1 MDAQGPQIRPGEG
14 LIRFLKKNIF
24 LFAFLFLSGGLTAV
38 PDSLVYR
45 IEFPVLGNNVYFN
58 GIDFSMV
65 ADDDNARYWLYSLQD
80 SYRFALKDYDD
91 SEWKPLRSDF
101 TTRDD
106 TAFRGLGWFRLHYK
120 IPASL
125 TGTTLFIRMSHNGAS
140 ELFHDGRY
148 LQTFGLVSGDAAA
161 EVARDPAASYVPIVH
176 SDTLEHVLAVRYS
189 NANYLGY
196 ASAFGEK
203 NVGFS
208 LRFMGAQ
215 EVQALEKLGAYARY
229 FFVGISAFLLA
240 LAVVHLMIFLFERSR
255 RFNLYHSIF
264 TFCLSG
270 LFLIPVL
277 SAVTESPIVAF
288 RLYYYSEALVPTFFI
303 SVIILL
309 YNLFQRRLNL
319 FFYLCLAL
327 YAGALLSNYAFGEA
341 EGFFYGS
348 LFLMMYIGSIIIS
361 IQAIRKNFRGAKIVG
376 IGVLAVTIF
385 IVLSISSIIVLEDG
399 GLPLAILFVI
409 LAVLSLP
416 LSMSVY
422 LAYDFAAANKTLR
435 EQIVKIEDLSQKALR
450 EEKEKKEILENQNR
464 MLEEQVQQRTAE
476 IVEQKEIIEEKN
488 KDITDSINYAK
499 RIQDAILAA
508 KEIKY
513 KLFPDAFVLFKP
525 KDIVSGDFY
534 WFAGKNRRRLIAA
547 CDCTGH
553 GVPGALM
560 SMIGNNLLN
569 QTVNERGLVA
579 PDEILE
585 TLHHE
590 VRRTLKQDE
599 NNDTK
604 DGMDVALLSFSSDT
618 DFEYAA
624 AQRPLWI
631 NRKGSLIETKG
642 TKMSVGGQKLDENMR
657 FVKHAFKG
665 EKGDIIYIFSD
676 GYADQ
681 FNREDKKLMTRK
693 FKEILLSIGHLS
705 MPDQEKYL
713 DSFIENWKGDM
724 EQTDDILVIGIRL

>member
-1 MDAQGPQIRPGEG
+1 MIRI
-14 LIRFLKKNIF
+14 LRRNTF
-24 LFAFLFLSGGLTAV
+24 LFALLLMARGADAV

-45 IEFPVLGNNVYFN
+45 IQPPVLGQGVYFD

-65 ADDDNARYWLYSLQD
+65 ANEDNARYWLYSPQD
-80 SYRFALKDYDD
+80 NYQFALKDYQD
-91 SEWKPLRSDF
+91 SVWKPLRSDF
-101 TTRDD
+101 TSQND

-125 TGTTLFIRMSHNGAS
+125 LGTTLFIRISHNGAS
-140 ELFHDGRY
+140 ELFHDGRH
-148 LQTFGLVSGDAAA
+148 LKTFGLVSADAAH
-161 EVARDPAASYVPIVH
+161 EVATDPVATYLPIVH

-189 NANYLGY
+189 NANHARY
-196 ASAFGEK
+196 AAEFGEHDI
-203 NVGFS
+203 GFS
-208 LRFMGAQ
+208 LRFMGAP
-215 EVQALEKLGAYARY
+215 EVQALDRLGAYSRY

-277 SAVTESPIVAF
+277 SSVTEAPIVTF
-288 RLYYYSEALVPTFFI
+288 RLYYYSEALIPTFFI

-309 YNLFQRRLNL
+309 YNLFEKKLNK

-327 YAGALLSNYAFGEA
+327 YAGALLSNYGLGEA
-341 EGFFYGS
+341 EEFFYAS

-361 IQAIRKNFRGAKIVG
+361 IKAIRKNFRGARIVG
-376 IGVLAVTIF
+376 MGVLAVTIF
-385 IVLSISSIIVLEDG
+385 ILLSISSVIILEDD
-399 GLPLAILFVI
+399 GLPLAIIFVI

-464 MLEEQVQQRTAE
+464 MLEEQVQARTAE
-476 IVEQKEIIEEKN
+476 IVQQKEIIEEKN

-534 WFAGKNRRRLIAA
+534 WFAGKNDRRLIAA

-569 QTVNERGLVA
+569 QVVNERGITA

-599 NNDTK
+599 NDETK
-604 DGMDVALLSFSSDT
+604 DGMDLALLSFSSET
-618 DFEYAA
+618 GFEYAA

-631 NRKGSLIETKG
+631 NRKGTLIETKG
-642 TKMSVGGQKLDENMR
+642 TKMSVGGQKSDERMQ
-657 FVKHAFKG
+657 FVKHAVKG
-665 EKGDIIYIFSD
+665 EKGDMVYIFSD

-705 MPDQEKYL
+705 MTEQEKYL
-713 DSFIENWKGDM
+713 DDFIENWKGDM